1 MFTVS
6 EDPFVQE
13 PVDENSS
20 TKQLVFFGEMGA
32 ALKELSRPKWILL
45 LITCLNWI
53 AWFPFLLFDT
63 NWIGKEVCRGKVG
76 EGQAGE
82 TLQPRPRCGV
92 KRLWGGVNFLL
103 AVCLAMTV
111 LVTKMAKS
119 SREFTTLADGTTI
132 IQPPSSGVKSGALAI
147 FVVTSSVP
155 CALASIF
162 SNNSGAGQRFIA
174 GCSQSCNSHTSDLL
188 DEKRKKMKEI
198 EKERKKADGNKRG
211 YLGKE
216 RKKANGNKRGYL

>member
-147 FVVTSSVP
+147 FVVLGAPFALSNFTLCLSLGVLNLAIVIPQVKILVPTSNS
-155 CALASIF
+155 LH
-162 SNNSGAGQRFIA
+162 NNDNNILCGV
-174 GCSQSCNSHTSDLL
+174 CP
-188 DEKRKKMKEI
+188 
-198 EKERKKADGNKRG
+198 
-211 YLGKE
+211 
-216 RKKANGNKRGYL
+216 